1 MLLEEHIALHL
12 IDGGGHVLEGDEVG
26 QPVRVEAAHPDGPDL
41 SLPAQ
46 LGHGP
51 PGPVVVAQGLVDQ
64 VQIQVV
70 QAQPVHGGLEPPLG
84 PLTACIGD
92 PQLGGDE
99 QLLPGEAA
107 LPHRLAHRLLVA
119 VGGRRVDEAVAH
131 VDGVPHRPLTL
142 GRVLDLIGAEAQLGH
157 FHAVI

>member
-1 MLLEEHIALHL
+1 MK
-12 IDGGGHVLEGDEVG
+12 GDQIR
-26 QPVRVEAAHPDGPDL
+26 QPVGVEAAHADGPDL
-41 SLPAQ
+41 PLLTQ
-46 LGHGP
+46 LRHGP

-64 VQIQVV
+64 IQVQVV
-70 QAQPVHGGLEPPLG
+70 QTQPVQGGLETPLS
-84 PLTACIGD
+84 PLIAGIGD

-142 GRVLDLIGAEAQLGH
+142 GRVLDLIGAEAQLRH
-157 FHAVI
+157 LHAVV